1 MNIRKKV
8 VVTGASS
15 GIGRA
20 TVERFAAEGW
30 DVCLLA
36 RRKERLVEIHAT
48 LPAGHHLL
56 CIGDYSTEKNERELT
71 ELLRKEWG
79 HVDALV
85 NSAGVSMQT
94 DPIND
99 SWESWKANFD
109 IMIVGAARMTRV
121 VVPLM
126 KTGGRIIHVTSIHKE
141 RAEKGASAYS
151 SAKAAIDQ
159 YCRALAVEL
168 APKGILVNSIA
179 PGFVDTEMSTKAD
192 GTSELVSEWFRE
204 NYVEGNH
211 LPLRRAAQPS
221 EISGVAFFLAGPDA
235 TYITGQAITVDGG
248 LTITF

>member
-1 MNIRKKV
+1 MNTRKKV

-20 TVERFAAEGW
+20 TVERFAKEGW

-36 RRKERLVEIHAT
+36 RRKERLVEIQAT
-48 LPAGHHLL
+48 LPAGHHLP
-56 CIGDYSTEKNERELT
+56 CIGDYSTEKTENDLT
-71 ELLRKEWG
+71 ALIQKEWG

-85 NSAGVSMQT
+85 NSAGVSMHT
-94 DPIND
+94 DPIGD
-99 SWESWKANFD
+99 SWDSWKGNFD
-109 IMIVGAARMTRV
+109 IMITGAGRMTRGL
-121 VVPLM
+121 VPFM
-126 KTGGRIIHVTSIHKE
+126 TSGGRVIHVTSIHRE

-179 PGFVDTEMSTKAD
+179 PGFVATEMSVKED
-192 GTSELVSEWFRE
+192 GTSELDGAWFRQ
-204 NYVEGNH
+204 NYIDGQH

-221 EISGVAFFLAGPDA
+221 EIAGVAFFLAGPDA